1 MYFKKINVQ
10 NKTALVTGAGKG
22 IGRACAIALAEAG
35 ANLILI
41 SRTEK
46 DLLEVKKNI
55 KKLNRKCNY
64 YVCDVANLIEIKSI
78 FSKISKLDILVNNA
92 GTNRPEFFTKIKRKD
107 MSEVVY
113 LNIKASFDIAQLA
126 TKVIL
131 KSKNRKKIGGSI
143 INISSQLGKVGAPLR
158 SVYNMTKFGIE
169 GLTKGMA
176 VDLAKH
182 NIRVNSVCP
191 TFVETPMVK
200 KFFKDKTFKK
210 SVIKNIPLGKV
221 ATESDIAT
229 AVVYLAS
236 DSSSMMTGSS
246 LVIDGGWTAK

>member
-1 MYFKKINVQ
+1 
-10 NKTALVTGAGKG
+10 
-22 IGRACAIALAEAG
+22 
-35 ANLILI
+35 
-41 SRTEK
+41 
-46 DLLEVKKNI
+46 
-55 KKLNRKCNY
+55 
-64 YVCDVANLIEIKSI
+64 
-78 FSKISKLDILVNNA
+78 
-92 GTNRPEFFTKIKRKD
+92 
-107 MSEVVY
+107 MSEVVD
-113 LNIKASFDIAQLA
+113 LNIKATFDIAQLGS
-126 TKVIL
+126 KIML
-131 KSKNRKKIGGSI
+131 KSNKKKTDRSI

-158 SVYNMTKFGIE
+158 SVYNMTKFGVE

-200 KFFKDKTFKK
+200 KFFKDKNFKK
-210 SVIKNIPLGKV
+210 SVIQNIPLGKV

-236 DSSSMMTGSS
+236 EASSMMTGSS

>member
-1 MYFKKINVQ
+1 MYFKNINVQ

-35 ANLILI
+35 ANLIILSRTQKDLI
-41 SRTEK
+41 SIQTQISK
-46 DLLEVKKNI
+46 LKK
-55 KKLNRKCNY
+55 KCIY
-64 YVCDVANLIEIKSI
+64 YVCDITDLTELKKV
-78 FSKISKLDILVNNA
+78 FSNISKLDILVNNA

-107 MSEVVY
+107 MSEVVD
-113 LNIKASFDIAQLA
+113 LNIKASFDVAQLSA
-126 TKVIL
+126 KIML

-143 INISSQLGKVGAPLR
+143 INLSSQLGKVGAPLR
-158 SVYNMTKFGIE
+158 SVYNMTKFGME

-176 VDLAKH
+176 VDLARY
-182 NIRVNSVCP
+182 NIRVNTVCP

-200 KFFKDKTFKK
+200 KFFKDKNFKK
-210 SVIKNIPLGKV
+210 SVIQNIPLGKV

-236 DSSSMMTGSS
+236 DASSMMTGSS

>member
-1 MYFKKINVQ
+1 MYFKNINVK
-10 NKTALVTGAGKG
+10 NKMALVTGAGKG
-22 IGRACAIALAEAG
+22 IGKACAIALAEAG
-35 ANLILI
+35 ANLILL

-46 DLLEVKKNI
+46 DLIAVQKQIFKLKK
-55 KKLNRKCNY
+55 KCTY
-64 YVCDVANLIEIKSI
+64 YVCDVTNLIEVKKI

-92 GTNRPEFFTKIKRKD
+92 GTNRPEFFTKVKRKD
-107 MSEVVY
+107 MSEVVD
-113 LNIKASFDIAQLA
+113 LNIKASFDVAQFSVK
-126 TKVIL
+126 TML

-143 INISSQLGKVGAPLR
+143 VNLSSQLGKVGAPLR
-158 SVYNMTKFGIE
+158 SVYNMTKFGME

-176 VDLAKH
+176 VDLARY
-182 NIRVNSVCP
+182 NIRVNTVCP

-200 KFFKDKTFKK
+200 KFFKDKNFKK
-210 SVIKNIPLGKV
+210 SVIQNIPLGRV

-236 DSSSMMTGSS
+236 DASSMMTGSS

>member
-1 MYFKKINVQ
+1 M
-10 NKTALVTGAGKG
+10 
-22 IGRACAIALAEAG
+22 
-35 ANLILI
+35 
-41 SRTEK
+41 
-46 DLLEVKKNI
+46 
-55 KKLNRKCNY
+55 
-64 YVCDVANLIEIKSI
+64 
-78 FSKISKLDILVNNA
+78 
-92 GTNRPEFFTKIKRKD
+92 
-107 MSEVVY
+107 
-113 LNIKASFDIAQLA
+113 
-126 TKVIL
+126 L

-158 SVYNMTKFGIE
+158 SVYNMTKFGVE

-176 VDLAKH
+176 IDLAKH

-200 KFFKDKTFKK
+200 KFFKDKSFKN

-221 ATESDIAT
+221 ATESDIAS

-236 DSSSMMTGSS
+236 DAASMMTGSS